1 MKRIRNYSEQVRDE
15 ELEPLTATL
24 LFYLVKRCGGE
35 VVFTRTD
42 ATITESSLST
52 DMLHMTVGNDIRLR
66 IVTRPPELQKIQE

>member
-42 ATITESSLST
+42 ATITESRLST